1 VSLSRQDLETLRDAA
16 EAAALRGG
24 AIVTEHFGA
33 PLSVREKGPGDWVS
47 EADLRSERAVRASLE
62 SAAPG
67 IPVFGEEA
75 GGERADVGW
84 LVDPLD
90 GTTNFVHG
98 FSAVAVSVAL
108 VEGGRPVVGVV
119 HAPLLGSTWTAYRGG
134 GAWRDGVRLRVSERD
149 RRSAICATG
158 FPFRRKR
165 LLPAYLQV
173 LQKALEGFEDLRR
186 VGAASLDL
194 CWTAEGTF
202 DGYFEVR
209 LGPWDVA
216 AGALM
221 VTEAGGVVTDWTG
234 DGLSWLESGDI
245 LAGSPRVHAALLDY
259 TGSRPI

>member
-1 VSLSRQDLETLRDAA
+1 MSLSPQDLATLCDAA
-16 EAAALRGG
+16 EVAARKGG

-33 PLSVREKGPGDWVS
+33 PRAVREKGPGDWVS
-47 EADLRSERAVRASLE
+47 EADLRSESTVRASLE

-75 GGERADVGW
+75 GGERGDVGW

-108 VEGGRPVVGVV
+108 VDDGRPVVGVV
-119 HAPLLGSTWTAYRGG
+119 HAPLLGTTWTAYRGG
-134 GAWRDGVRLRVSERD
+134 GAWREGVRLRVGEREP
-149 RRSAICATG
+149 RSAICATG
-158 FPFRRKR
+158 FPFRRKN
-165 LLPAYLQV
+165 LLPSYLPV

-194 CWTAEGTF
+194 CWTAEGIF

-234 DGLSWLESGDI
+234 DDRNWLESGDI
-245 LAGSPRVHAALLDY
+245 LAGSPPVHAALLAC
-259 TGSRPI
+259 TGGLPI